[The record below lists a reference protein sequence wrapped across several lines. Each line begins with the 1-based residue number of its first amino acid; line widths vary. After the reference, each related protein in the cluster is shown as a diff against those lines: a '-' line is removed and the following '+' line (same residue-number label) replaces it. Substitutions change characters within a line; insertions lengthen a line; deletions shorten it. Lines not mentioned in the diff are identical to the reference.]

1 MEESITIRAATADDI
16 PDLVAL
22 RRLMFE
28 SMEYRDPELLDASDI
43 ACRNYFSRAIPSGE
57 FCGWLATTSE
67 GEAVAS
73 GGLVIDRHPPG
84 PNNLAGEVGYV
95 MNIVTV
101 PAYRRQGLARRIM
114 QTIVDWL
121 SAQGIRRITLHATE
135 QGRPLYRELGF
146 DDSNEMILTLS

>member
-1 MEESITIRAATADDI
+1 MEEPITIRAATVDDI

-28 SMEYRDPELLDASDI
+28 SMGYHDPALLHTSDVS
-43 ACRNYFSRAIPSGE
+43 CRNYFRQAIPSGE
-57 FCGWLATTSE
+57 FHGWLATTRG

-84 PNNLAGEVGYV
+84 PNNLTGEVGYI

-146 DDSNEMILTLS
+146 DDSNEMILNLP